1 MRTGESISLWVAKD
15 AKKLEKLS
23 EYESKQ
29 GVVICAEDLMLLDAH
44 DLIHDAGTCMSL
56 RPSVD
61 SHRNT
66 RGSERHKDVWGFC
79 KTSDFMT
86 LPQMKKK
93 TGNYHESILFIDETR
108 AIPNTARDLGSFRAC
123 DGLPSCFAQRLFN
136 SELRASNTP
145 VVRKIQLNK
154 KLP

>member
-1 MRTGESISLWVAKD
+1 MSR
-15 AKKLEKLS
+15 KKLEKLF

-29 GVVICAEDLMLLDAH
+29 GAVIWAEDLMLLDAY
-44 DLIHDAGTCMSL
+44 DLNHEAGTCMSF

-86 LPQMKKK
+86 LPQIKKK
-93 TGNYHESILFIDETR
+93 QGTNTSKYFSSMKLAQFPTRHETFD
-108 AIPNTARDLGSFRAC
+108 
-123 DGLPSCFAQRLFN
+123 PSEHVMDYRHALFN
-136 SELRASNTP
+136 DCSVPKYEHRTP
-145 VVRKIQLNK
+145 LS
-154 KLP
+154 

>member
-1 MRTGESISLWVAKD
+1 MTTGESISLWVAKD
-15 AKKLEKLS
+15 AKKLEKLF
-23 EYESKQ
+23 EYASKQ

-66 RGSERHKDVWGFC
+66 RGSERHKDVWCFC

-86 LPQMKKK
+86 LPITSQYFSSMKLAQFP
-93 TGNYHESILFIDETR
+93 TRHETLDPSEHVMDYRHALLNDCSVPNYEHR
-108 AIPNTARDLGSFRAC
+108 
-123 DGLPSCFAQRLFN
+123 
-136 SELRASNTP
+136 TP
-145 VVRKIQLNK
+145 LS
-154 KLP
+154 

>member
-1 MRTGESISLWVAKD
+1 MTTGESISVWVAKD
-15 AKKLEKLS
+15 AKKLEKLF
-23 EYESKQ
+23 ECESKQ
-29 GVVICAEDLMLLDAH
+29 GVVIWAEDLMLLDAH

-86 LPQMKKK
+86 LPQMKK
-93 TGNYHESILFIDETR
+93 TGDKHE
-108 AIPNTARDLGSFRAC
+108 
-123 DGLPSCFAQRLFN
+123 
-136 SELRASNTP
+136 
-145 VVRKIQLNK
+145 
-154 KLP
+154 